1 MNAILGLIG
10 STFSLSIPL
19 ILAGLGGVL
28 SARVGVMAL
37 GLESMILFGS
47 FSAVAGS
54 WFTNSA
60 FLGLIIGILGG
71 ALIGIM
77 HGIFCVRYKM
87 NQVISG
93 IGLNLL
99 ASSAT
104 TLLMQVIW
112 NNKGTSEFVPSITAR
127 LSFFNKIPVL
137 GQILGRQSWLLPI
150 TIILAILE
158 YYMVFKTPFGLR
170 LRMCGEN
177 PKAASSV
184 GIPVHKMKYI
194 GTTLCGALAG
204 LGGAY
209 LSVDNLNMFVRE
221 MSAGRGYIAVAIMIL
236 SRYNPLNVLYAG
248 LLFGFCDAL
257 QIYLQGIGVPS
268 QIMQMVPY
276 IVTLAV
282 LVFGVQNIKPPAGV
296 GAHEDD

>member
-1 MNAILGLIG
+1 
-10 STFSLSIPL
+10 
-19 ILAGLGGVL
+19 
-28 SARVGVMAL
+28 MAL